1 MPRASVLL
9 CTFGLLLLSAMVSA
23 DLSFEQVEEAQIRE
37 VCVCVCGLF
46 GSVRYKSTQRPD
58 AVTRQLSQI
67 IFNNLTAR
75 K

>member
-37 VCVCVCGLF
+37 VCVCVCALF
-46 GSVRYKSTQRPD
+46 ARPK
-58 AVTRQLSQI
+58 V
-67 IFNNLTAR
+67 
-75 K
+75 